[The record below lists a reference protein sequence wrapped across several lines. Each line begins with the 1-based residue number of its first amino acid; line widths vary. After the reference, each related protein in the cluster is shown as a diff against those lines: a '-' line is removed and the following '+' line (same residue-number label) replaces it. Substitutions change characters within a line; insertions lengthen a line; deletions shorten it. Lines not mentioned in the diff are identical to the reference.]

1 MNYFTAIPDAQA
13 ITTSKGVYRQVPVY
27 QRDGKI
33 YARHG
38 NGFIRLMQG
47 GVSSHPN
54 VRWTELDAAEVGYV
68 ERRGSV
74 MVAAPMKLVAAE

>member
-13 ITTSKGVYRQVPVY
+13 ITLSKGVYRQVPVF
-27 QRDGKI
+27 QRDSKI

-47 GVSSHPN
+47 GTSSHPN
-54 VRWTELDAAEVGYV
+54 VRWAELDAAETGYT
-68 ERRGSV
+68 EQQGSV
-74 MVAAPMKLVAAE
+74 TVANPIKLVAAE